1 MAVCA
6 GAVHSAMDVQKSHTY
21 RLDAFGSGDAGP
33 VGYVE
38 EGAVRL
44 LKNWPMAHVER
55 TQLAIETIANL
66 MRWPRVEIVMNYAD
80 AGGGLIDALLS
91 QMQAGHKDP
100 VRGIA
105 LEAALIC
112 AQDAGISVVRATR
125 CAQGRVISAPGNRF
139 PDSQGLSPVKAR
151 IALMLSLI

>member
-1 MAVCA
+1 
-6 GAVHSAMDVQKSHTY
+6 
-21 RLDAFGSGDAGP
+21 
-33 VGYVE
+33 
-38 EGAVRL
+38 
-44 LKNWPMAHVER
+44 MAHVER

-80 AGGGLIDALLS
+80 AGAGLIDALLS

-100 VRGIA
+100 VRGIVVAATGNGTIHHA

-112 AQDAGISVVRATR
+112 AQVAGISVVRATR